1 MWHTDE
7 AALSVPTTAEI
18 VEVDRA
24 ATSMF
29 NVAPGKRR
37 RDMEESYVNGGSV
50 VTNNH
55 EIPPHKRVRGSSDG
69 VPEAV
74 RSVVRTCHKPETRI
88 PQEKNSRSKEAG
100 HGAELL
106 VTPIAQGMYHH
117 SSLGPDFQQGWTVT
131 TAQGQ
136 QLPSAEERVEEEA
149 LHHVDSTVQ
158 QQAEDN
164 LFRFPRNFD
173 EGYRALLA
181 ATETERENQAVP
193 EIRCRLCPNTGFSTW
208 ADFKRHCET
217 TEAHPLRISFCDY
230 CGDFFARSDALKRHY
245 NKPPVECLVITKDIA
260 EVKRRETER
269 VHKEFLER
277 LVRSLVTGEE
287 IGMPFAQVIKN
298 MYPKSSKKRTN
309 SGWEQNVLQ
318 A

>member
-1 MWHTDE
+1 
-7 AALSVPTTAEI
+7 
-18 VEVDRA
+18 
-24 ATSMF
+24 MF

-37 RDMEESYVNGGSV
+37 RDMEESYVNGGSAV
-50 VTNNH
+50 IDNY
-55 EIPPHKRVRGSSDG
+55 EMPPHKRVRGSSDG
-69 VPEAV
+69 VLEAV
-74 RSVVRTCHKPETRI
+74 RSDVRTGHKPEIRI

-106 VTPIAQGMYHH
+106 VTPIAQGMYHP
-117 SSLGPDFQQGWTVT
+117 SSLGPDFQQGWAVT

-136 QLPSAEERVEEEA
+136 QLPWSQERVGEA

-158 QQAEDN
+158 QQAENN
-164 LFRFPRNFD
+164 LIRFPQNFD

-181 ATETERENQAVP
+181 ATETDRENQAVP
-193 EIRCRLCPNTGFSTW
+193 EIRCRLCHNTGFSTW

-217 TEAHPLRISFCDY
+217 TEAHPLKITFCDY
-230 CGDFFARSDALKRHY
+230 CGDFFARGDSLNRHRK
-245 NKPPVECLVITKDIA
+245 KPPVECLVITKDIA
-260 EVKRRETER
+260 EGKRRETER
-269 VHKEFLER
+269 VHKDFMER

-287 IGMPFAQVIKN
+287 IGMPFTQIIKN

-309 SGWEQNVLQ
+309 GGWEQNRLQ